1 MDIVE
6 IVGLRKM
13 SFPGQDGRQVEGMNF
28 YYLMTDSNVEG
39 KLAGKFFMSAA
50 ALSQVGFVPNV
61 GETVKVFYNK
71 YGKASAFEPM

>member
-39 KLAGKFFMSAA
+39 KL
-50 ALSQVGFVPNV
+50 
-61 GETVKVFYNK
+61 
-71 YGKASAFEPM
+71 